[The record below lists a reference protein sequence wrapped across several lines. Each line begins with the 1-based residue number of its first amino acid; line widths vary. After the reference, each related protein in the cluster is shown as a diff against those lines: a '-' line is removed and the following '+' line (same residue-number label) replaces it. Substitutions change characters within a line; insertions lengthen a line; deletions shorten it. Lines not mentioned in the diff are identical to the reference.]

1 MECTVVN
8 VSASRRDSRL
18 ASFLVCSVA
27 CWFWALTRSRRSSKP
42 MIITGTM
49 L

>member
-1 MECTVVN
+1 MAVVT
-8 VSASRRDSRL
+8 ASRRDLRS

-27 CWFWALTRSRRSSKP
+27 CWFWASMRSRRSSKL
-42 MIITGTM
+42 MAITRTM